1 MLLKKVYFMNY
12 KISVIVPVHNTS
24 KYLKEC
30 VSSIQKQKLSEIEII
45 LVENA
50 STDNSLDLCRKI
62 AQIDERI
69 KVVHLDKGDLSTA
82 RNEGV
87 KIASAE
93 YVGFIDSDDTISDNM
108 YKILYDTA
116 LKNNLDLVTCNY
128 VKKYKTKRDKY
139 LYCENGGI
147 NIVSPK
153 DMVKLNL
160 MEIIPQSACIVLVKK
175 SIVEKNPFPVDKHF
189 EDRYSTFLFAAN
201 ASACAYIN
209 KSYYNY
215 LQYRG
220 GICLAKTFKRN
231 HDFAEADS
239 KRLKF
244 IMEEE
249 MFSEEEKPKVAEK
262 SAESLLRKI
271 NRLRKKISTIEEKKE
286 YEKIKRNIKFIPY
299 KTRLSIKARIIRF
312 LINKGII

>member
-1 MLLKKVYFMNY
+1 MLQNLRPMNY
-12 KISVIVPVHNTS
+12 KVSVIVPVHNTS
-24 KYLKEC
+24 EYLEEC
-30 VSSIQKQKLSEIEII
+30 IASIQRQDLKEIEII

-50 STDNSLDLCRKI
+50 STDNSLELCHKI
-62 AQIDERI
+62 ALSDERI
-69 KVVHLDKGDLSTA
+69 KVIHLDKGDPSIA

-93 YVGFIDSDDTISDNM
+93 YVGFIDSDDTINTDM
-108 YKILYDTA
+108 YKVLYNTA
-116 LKNNLDLVTCNY
+116 SKNNLDLVTCNY
-128 VKKYKTKRDKY
+128 VKKYKLKHDKH
-139 LYCENGGI
+139 LYCENGEI

-153 DMVKLNL
+153 EMVKLNL
-160 MEIIPQSACIVLVKK
+160 METIPQSICIMLIRKG
-175 SIVEKNPFPVDKHF
+175 IVEKHPFPVNDHF
-189 EDRYSTFLFAAN
+189 EDRSHTFVFAAN

-220 GICLAKTFKRN
+220 KRCLVKTFKRN

-244 IMEEE
+244 IMESGI
-249 MFSEEEKPKVAEK
+249 FTDEEKPVVAAK

-271 NRLRKKISTIEEKKE
+271 NRVRRRVSTIEEKEK
-286 YEKIKRNIKFIPY
+286 YEKIKENIKYIPY
-299 KTRLSIKARIIRF
+299 KTRLSMKARIIRF
-312 LINKGII
+312 LIKKGIM